1 MKFRI
6 GQKVNY
12 KGNFNLK
19 NPCTIMGYDE
29 RLEIYKVIDR
39 IGERWSAEDR
49 VFAPIPPKYYYDA
62 DIYGILADRYNMSS
76 DEIAEE
82 LKVKRIWCEGNSVVC
97 EEFGEKGDDNIMEVG
112 TDELVQLLCRK
123 VDGQ

>member
-1 MKFRI
+1 MK
-6 GQKVNY
+6 
-12 KGNFNLK
+12 L
-19 NPCTIMGYDE
+19 
-29 RLEIYKVIDR
+29 L
-39 IGERWSAEDR
+39 SSL
-49 VFAPIPPKYYYDA
+49 PPKYYYDA

-97 EEFGEKGDDNIMEVG
+97 EEFGEKDDDNVMEVL